1 MDRDAIEERLAHLL
15 RATDEMSDIIA
26 EQAGRIACLERRVG
40 MLMEREAEREAEEG
54 GTVPLGDERPPHW

>member
-26 EQAGRIACLERRVG
+26 DQASRIDRLERRVA
-40 MLMEREAEREAEEG
+40 MLMEREARREADEG